1 MRRHLQS
8 HHGKQMVRSQYRRR
22 IVTDESPKVDDSLP
36 TQHAE
41 PAFPCSHC
49 PKKFSHNRSRLH
61 HERKVHNAGPS
72 TPRESNNTTPTGD
85 SEPPPPSTSPTDVAE
100 PSEEP
105 SAEPSKSYE
114 CSYCKKP
121 FFRKHSLQRHESTVH
136 RASRIEQPNVSATP
150 AKQNSEQP
158 IKETS
163 NTPSSKPSET
173 SFQCS
178 LCPKMF
184 SHKHYLQ
191 RHEVAMHN
199 APPPPIIDQDSTN
212 ASATSTEESSS
223 QPTGKD
229 TTTSSTTPVQSSYK
243 CSRCPKMFSHQH
255 YLLRHEQ
262 LMHGVAPAIGAE
274 LNTTSPAGSEPRSVS
289 VASNEDSSVHLAGKI
304 PITPSPQQAP
314 SSFPCSIC
322 PKAFTLKHNLD
333 RHVKTIHGEPQL
345 HPEPLIAPPTLN
357 AKPAETLF
365 RCSLCPKMFSHEH
378 YLQRHANLVHGG
390 APIIGQEPAALASPV
405 GSEPPSAPP
414 ATGGNPIEPSTKSVE
429 SLFHCSLCPKMFSH
443 EHFLLRHA
451 QLMHNASPIGQES
464 NNASAISSE
473 PPVASAAIKKESD
486 ARPIVEIP
494 TESMPAKTTFKCSRC
509 PKMFS
514 GEHFLLR
521 HEQLVHNAISIKQE
535 PTSPSATNSELPST
549 PRAFTEENNA
559 QTHGETPIDP
569 SPKSSDLTYQC
580 SICQK
585 LFCRKYSLQRHES
598 TVHRTPQTLTEEN
611 TAVRIK
617 IEPGIASPPTIGK
630 NPATPSA
637 PSARQQ
643 SRSATPT
650 GNEPRSVS
658 ATSATEQNSAQPDDD
673 ESRNA
678 SPSGEESAQS
688 NVLRPHICKDCGEQ
702 FSTSRDNYYHMVEK
716 HRDSLFQ
723 CPECPSAFIL
733 QQSLDRHKQTHKK
746 RPVADVEVTCSKCGL
761 EFPSK
766 EEKLKHMTD
775 EHGENLFKCSRC
787 PKVFSHKNSLV
798 RHEKLPHSEQDY
810 LANSI
815 DPTICSKCGQDFPSK
830 EEKLKHMTK
839 EHGENLFKC
848 SQCPKVFFHKN
859 SLVRHEK
866 LPHSEQDYLA
876 NSIDPTLKIK
886 EEPKETDEDRSE
898 ETTNADEDKWMKM
911 KPIK

>member
-1 MRRHLQS
+1 MESKWSVRNTEGESLQMRVRRLTIRCLQS
-8 HHGKQMVRSQYRRR
+8 KRNHVSNVHIARKRFATIVLACIMRDRCNGVGSNRS
-22 IVTDESPKVDDSLP
+22 IDPHAK
-36 TQHAE
+36 QHAE

-815 DPTICSKCGQDFPSK
+815 DPT
-830 EEKLKHMTK
+830 
-839 EHGENLFKC
+839 
-848 SQCPKVFFHKN
+848 
-859 SLVRHEK
+859 
-866 LPHSEQDYLA
+866 
-876 NSIDPTLKIK
+876 LKIK